1 MARRKSKTQQ
11 DPEMRLINAAMALA
25 ARRRWRDIRI
35 ADIAA
40 EAELSTAD
48 ALAQGPSKTAIL
60 NAFGRHINRA
70 VLDSLRAD
78 PEIGD
83 SPKDRLFDLLMRR
96 FDAMAEYRSGLAS
109 ISADLGC
116 DPIAALS
123 RLCGIKD
130 AMTLTLEAAGISTA
144 GPCGVLQR
152 HGLSAIYVY
161 SLSVWFRDDTDDMS
175 TTMATMD
182 RALTFVDKVLSRRP
196 SPGPLETGTNA
207 SSAQ

>member
-1 MARRKSKTQQ
+1 MARRKSKTQH
-11 DPEMRLINAAMALA
+11 DLEMRLINAAMELA

-40 EAELSTAD
+40 EAELPITD
-48 ALAQGPSKTAIL
+48 ALAQGLSKTAIL

-70 VLDSLRAD
+70 VLDGLRAD

-96 FDAMAEYRSGLAS
+96 FDAMVEYRSGLAG
-109 ISADLGC
+109 ISADLGF
-116 DPIAALS
+116 DPFAALS

-130 AMTLTLEAAGISTA
+130 AMGLTLEAAGISAT

-161 SLSVWFRDDTDDMS
+161 CLSVWFRDETDDMS
-175 TTMATMD
+175 ITMASVD
-182 RALTFVDKVLSRRP
+182 RALTFAEKIISRLP
-196 SPGPLETGTNA
+196 NQSPLETGANA
-207 SSAQ
+207 SATY

>member
-70 VLDSLRAD
+70 VLDGLRAD

-109 ISADLGC
+109 ISADLGF
-116 DPIAALS
+116 DPFAALS

-130 AMTLTLEAAGISTA
+130 AMAVTLEAAGISAA

-152 HGLSAIYVY
+152 HGLSAIYIY
-161 SLSVWFRDDTDDMS
+161 CLSIWFRDDSDDMS
-175 TTMATMD
+175 TTMAAVD
-182 RALTFVDKVLSRRP
+182 RALTFADKVLPRRP
-196 SPGPLETGTNA
+196 NKGPLETGATAPAAN
-207 SSAQ
+207 